1 MFARSIRAAAI
12 TIVLF
17 SAAACSDN
25 SVTSLPVESA
35 SLTITPPTVTVYE
48 ADAVVLTAVY
58 RDAAGGVVP
67 NAQVTW
73 AVNDTLRAMLGANG
87 YILALKNGVVK
98 VTATCNGV
106 SANYNLTIVRP
117 PVQNVAVLLSTPII
131 SRGDVATFGVRSDGP
146 GGRVVLGR
154 AVTLASDNPNI
165 AMIDAAGRIR
175 AVSQGVTTI
184 RATVDGV
191 TGSAQLQVRGGNTLL
206 NLSKFDGSS
215 LPLLIAMDTVMWY
228 GVREVHEV
236 YVETGTFAIGGTPM
250 RYEIDVVYREYAVM
264 VTGGQRRLEP
274 RTTQHEYDRGLVV
287 YDARGDLQLTS
298 EIISPLSHVA
308 FPVSGGMELNYRVPG
323 DDQILRLFF
332 RREPE

>member
-1 MFARSIRAAAI
+1 MFARSIRAAAM
-12 TIVLF
+12 TVVLF

-25 SVTSLPVESA
+25 SVAPLPVVGA
-35 SLTITPPTVTVYE
+35 SLTITPPIGTVYE
-48 ADAVVLTAVY
+48 ADAVVLSAVY
-58 RDAAGGVVP
+58 RNAEGVVVP
-67 NAQVTW
+67 NAQIVW

-87 YILALKNGVVK
+87 YVLALNHGVVK
-98 VTATCNGV
+98 VTATSNGV

-117 PVQNVAVLLSTPII
+117 PVQNVALLLPTPII
-131 SRGDVATFGVRSDGP
+131 SRGDVATFGVRTDGP

-154 AVTLASDNPNI
+154 TVTLTSDNPNI
-165 AMIDAAGRIR
+165 ALIDAAGRVR
-175 AVSQGVTTI
+175 GVSQGVTTI

-191 TGSAQLQVRGGNTLL
+191 TGSAQIQVRGGNTVL
-206 NLSKFDGSS
+206 NLSKFDGAS
-215 LPLLIAMDTVMWY
+215 LPLLIKTDTVMWS

-250 RYEIDVVYREYAVM
+250 RYEIDIVYKEYAVI

-274 RTTQHEYDRGLVV
+274 RTTQREYDRGVVV

-298 EIISPLSHVA
+298 EYTAPLSHVA
-308 FPVSGGMELNYRVPG
+308 FPMSGGMEMQFRVPG